1 MYLHTW
7 NVFINWLQR
16 TVPKWWQPYNRFLA
30 TPLCV
35 PGCEALF
42 TLYETVL
49 ETLPACVTLKLGTT
63 FQTWAKNYLRENGL
77 RLILTKDLFAYKF
90 RCVCMLF
97 LGTYT
102 NQVYLLIEMVNS
114 NSSPYVL
121 GANLSRQ
128 LLFCRTFRQ
137 DV

>member
-1 MYLHTW
+1 
-7 NVFINWLQR
+7 
-16 TVPKWWQPYNRFLA
+16 
-30 TPLCV
+30 
-35 PGCEALF
+35 
-42 TLYETVL
+42 
-49 ETLPACVTLKLGTT
+49 VTLKLGTT

-90 RCVCMLF
+90 HCVCMLF

-114 NSSPYVL
+114 NSRPYVI

-128 LLFCRTFRQ
+128 LLFCRTDFAKMYNLTSPEIIRINEYLLSSLRSIKTGEKKRYFKKLETLKTECFKMLTLWC
-137 DV
+137 DSI

>member
-1 MYLHTW
+1 
-7 NVFINWLQR
+7 
-16 TVPKWWQPYNRFLA
+16 
-30 TPLCV
+30 
-35 PGCEALF
+35 
-42 TLYETVL
+42 
-49 ETLPACVTLKLGTT
+49 VTLKLGTT

-128 LLFCRTFRQ
+128 LLFCRTDFAKMYNLTSPEIIRINEYLLSSLSSIKTGEKN
-137 DV
+137 DTLKKWKL